1 MSMAKKHGSLPEGK
15 EHPLNE
21 KKLAIILDPSPI

>member
-1 MSMAKKHGSLPEGK
+1 MDLFPEGK